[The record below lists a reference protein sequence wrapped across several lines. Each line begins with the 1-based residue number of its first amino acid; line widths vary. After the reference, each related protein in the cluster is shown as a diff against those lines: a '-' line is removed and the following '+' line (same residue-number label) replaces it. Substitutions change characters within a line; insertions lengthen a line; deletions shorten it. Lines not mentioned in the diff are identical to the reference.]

1 MDIFSFLL
9 LIGGLALF
17 LYGMT
22 EMGNG
27 LEKVSGGK
35 LKSILEKLTSNK
47 YKGALLGAGV
57 TFVIQSSSA
66 TTVMV
71 VGLVNSGIMKLSQAI
86 GIIMGANIGTT
97 ITAWVLSLTGIQSDN
112 IIVNLLKPTSFAP
125 ILAIIG
131 IGFLMFSKSEKKKD
145 LGTIFLGFTI
155 LMFGMD
161 LMSGAV
167 APLADVP
174 GFREILVKFSN
185 PILGVLTGAILT
197 AIIQSSSAS
206 VGILQAMAMT
216 GIVNYG
222 VAIPIIMGQNIGT
235 CITALLSGIGAKKNA
250 KRVAAVHLYFNL
262 IGTLL
267 FMALFYGINAFVN
280 FDFLGNSIN
289 AVGIA
294 VIHTI
299 FNILAT
305 SVLLP
310 FSKLVEK
317 LAVIT
322 IKDSAE
328 EEDDEFRKLDVRFL
342 ESPGY
347 AVKLSS
353 EMAIKMAKISRKGF
367 LKAVNLFKKYESK
380 EAKKVKDIENRVD
393 RYEDEIGSYLLK
405 LSTRDLNKDD
415 NNVLTLILHSLGE
428 YERISDH
435 AVNIMY
441 AAKEMESKGLSFSK
455 CALGELEVLIRA
467 VTNILN
473 DTIDAFANLDISK
486 AKTIEP
492 LEEVIDSL
500 NNEIKN
506 RHVLRLK
513 EGRCTAELGFVLSDI
528 TTSLERISDHCS
540 NIAVYVI
547 QLSMDELDIHEYLD
561 ELKHGDNENFKKQ
574 YKLVK
579 KQYKLPK
586 LDENEK

>member
-1 MDIFSFLL
+1 
-9 LIGGLALF
+9 
-17 LYGMT
+17 
-22 EMGNG
+22 
-27 LEKVSGGK
+27 
-35 LKSILEKLTSNK
+35 
-47 YKGALLGAGV
+47 
-57 TFVIQSSSA
+57 
-66 TTVMV
+66 
-71 VGLVNSGIMKLSQAI
+71 
-86 GIIMGANIGTT
+86 
-97 ITAWVLSLTGIQSDN
+97 
-112 IIVNLLKPTSFAP
+112 
-125 ILAIIG
+125 
-131 IGFLMFSKSEKKKD
+131 
-145 LGTIFLGFTI
+145 
-155 LMFGMD
+155 
-161 LMSGAV
+161 
-167 APLADVP
+167 
-174 GFREILVKFSN
+174 
-185 PILGVLTGAILT
+185 
-197 AIIQSSSAS
+197 
-206 VGILQAMAMT
+206 MAMT

-513 EGRCTAELGFVLSDI
+513 EEIGRASCR
-528 TTSLERISDHCS
+528 ER
-540 NIAVYVI
+540 V
-547 QLSMDELDIHEYLD
+547 
-561 ELKHGDNENFKKQ
+561 
-574 YKLVK
+574 
-579 KQYKLPK
+579 
-586 LDENEK
+586 